1 MLKRKLLEEDNGDQ
15 QGQEKKHKVEIDKRT
30 SRERVLDDKYGLL
43 RMIVNFADIRD
54 VAIWM
59 GVSKTHNDYIRKLCI
74 PLLRELALKGINAR
88 FRRVRLNQV
97 QSILI
102 HADDRERDRD
112 RNPDRPGLHP
122 CEKCGFKTD
131 WLTRIV
137 GGAGLALCMSC
148 MRLDTDMNQL
158 STIQNVDVYRG
169 FAMYA
174 II

>member
-1 MLKRKLLEEDNGDQ
+1 MSSLKRKLLEEEEDQ
-15 QGQEKKHKVEIDKRT
+15 QGNEKKRKVEVDKRT
-30 SRERVLDDKYGLL
+30 PRERVLGDKYGLL
-43 RMIVNFADIRD
+43 RMIINFADIRD

-59 GVSKTHNDYIRKLCI
+59 GVSKTHHDYIRKFCV

-88 FRRVRLNQV
+88 FQRVRLNQV

-102 HADDRERDRD
+102 HADDRDRD
-112 RNPDRPGLHP
+112 PNRQKLHP

-148 MRLDTDMNQL
+148 MRLGTDMNQF
-158 STIQNVDVYRG
+158 STIQNVDMYRG
-169 FAMYA
+169 FAMYS